1 MSRRQTH
8 RPAIKTARQR
18 IGDVARVTG
27 FYVLAGLIVSMSYS
41 LGSVVR
47 LILAGT

>member
-1 MSRRQTH
+1 MSRRQTY

-18 IGDVARVTG
+18 IGDVARAAG
-27 FYVLAGLIVSMSYS
+27 LYLLAGLIVSMSYG

-47 LILAGT
+47 LILTGT